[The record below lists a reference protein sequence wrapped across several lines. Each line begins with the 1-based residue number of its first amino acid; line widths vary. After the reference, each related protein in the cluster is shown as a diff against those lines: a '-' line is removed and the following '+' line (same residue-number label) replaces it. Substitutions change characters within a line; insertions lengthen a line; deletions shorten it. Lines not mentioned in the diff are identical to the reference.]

1 MSHTFV
7 EPRTA
12 RLNRSQLA
20 VPGSNP
26 RFLEKAATSPAD
38 VIFLDLEDSV
48 APDDKER
55 ARKNVIAA
63 LNDQDWG
70 GRTLSV
76 RVNGLDTAWM
86 YRDVVD
92 VVEQAGDKLDMI
104 MIPKVGVAA
113 DVYMVDALLS
123 QIERAKGFTKRI
135 GIEVL
140 IETALGLQ
148 NVEQIAGASRRLE
161 ALHFGI
167 GDFAAD
173 TKARIT
179 TIGGA
184 NPDYATLTDKDGNG
198 NRHRHWGDPWHYA
211 LARIV
216 VAARAQGLRP
226 LDGPYADFSDSEGF
240 VALARRA
247 AALGCEGKWAI
258 HPSQVALANDV
269 FSPSNAEVDKA
280 RRILAAM
287 ADAAKEGKGAVTLD
301 GRMIDVAS
309 VRQAEVMVA
318 KADQIGGRR

>member
-7 EPRTA
+7 EPCTA

-26 RFLEKAATSPAD
+26 RFLEKAATSLAD

-48 APDDKER
+48 APADKER
-55 ARKNVIAA
+55 ARANVIAA

-92 VVEQAGDKLDMI
+92 VVEQAGDKLDLI

-184 NPDYATLTDKDGNG
+184 NPDYATLTDKDENG
-198 NRHRHWGDPWHYA
+198 NRARHWGDPWHYA

-216 VAARAQGLRP
+216 VAARAHGLRP
-226 LDGPYADFSDSEGF
+226 LDGPYADFGDTEGF

-258 HPSQVALANDV
+258 HPSQVSLANDV
-269 FSPSNAEVDKA
+269 FSPSDAEVDKA

-287 ADAAKEGKGAVTLD
+287 AAAAKEGKGAVTLD

-318 KADQIGGRR
+318 KADRIGARR